1 MKHTP
6 GPWGFGNTNEDKR
19 LVLGDSGKGDYVCN
33 IQIYQ
38 TPRNYGLWEEDTR
51 LANAKLIAAA
61 PELLEALKELLQ
73 PNNVLTKKGIV
84 MAAKAIAKAEEE
96 E

>member
-1 MKHTP
+1 MNKRTP
-6 GPWGFGNTNEDKR
+6 SPWIIKGQDIIGNETN
-19 LVLGDSGKGDYVCN
+19 GYICSWSG
-33 IQIYQ
+33 
-38 TPRNYGLWEEDTR
+38 RS
-51 LANAKLIAAA
+51 ANAKLIAAA

>member
-1 MKHTP
+1 MNKHTP
-6 GPWGFGNTNEDKR
+6 SPWIIKGQDIIGNETN
-19 LVLGDSGKGDYVCN
+19 GYICSWSG
-33 IQIYQ
+33 
-38 TPRNYGLWEEDTR
+38 RS
-51 LANAKLIAAA
+51 ANAKLIAAA